1 MAFLS
6 YFGFDVA
13 PCSSSYCCTD
23 SNEMNNEIR
32 TGNTDQWSVVTDY
45 PTVGSPKAAHAAHE
59 ERSPGFPAREDTLC
73 VAKKHDFEEEIGDE
87 NAPPLPNAQA
97 PKGQDPVKP
106 KAEAAKPKDS
116 EQKPMEFKAALA
128 DAKPKPK
135 LPRPAKDESKPKLPK
150 PQKAVAA
157 PKAIEQPKIAG
168 PFSDGSKLQVQ
179 LETGWVDCSD
189 TEMMQIGAQ
198 LAGDSKKFAVHA
210 RGAMYIVDF
219 TDPDALTQTHAVSKK
234 TRPMRIVKP

>member
-1 MAFLS
+1 MRSELATLTNGPWSQTTLPWARQRQHMQHMRSAHPDFQR
-6 YFGFDVA
+6 G
-13 PCSSSYCCTD
+13 
-23 SNEMNNEIR
+23 R
-32 TGNTDQWSVVTDY
+32 THYVWQ
-45 PTVGSPKAAHAAHE
+45 
-59 ERSPGFPAREDTLC
+59 
-73 VAKKHDFEEEIGDE
+73 KKHDFEEEIGDE

-116 EQKPMEFKAALA
+116 EQKPTEFKAALA

-157 PKAIEQPKIAG
+157 PKAIEEPKIAG

>member
-1 MAFLS
+1 MRSELATLTNGPWS
-6 YFGFDVA
+6 QTTLPWALQRQHMQHMRSVRL
-13 PCSSSYCCTD
+13 D
-23 SNEMNNEIR
+23 SLR
-32 TGNTDQWSVVTDY
+32 GKTHYVWQ
-45 PTVGSPKAAHAAHE
+45 
-59 ERSPGFPAREDTLC
+59 
-73 VAKKHDFEEEIGDE
+73 KKHDFEEEIGDE

-116 EQKPMEFKAALA
+116 EQKPTEFKAALA